1 MMKSPMPKTPAS
13 AEYVAAL
20 CHMRSGGLVDYDS
33 IRFVAATQAEAKQKA
48 DEWAAIALG
57 IVTERTWLQ
66 VTQDGRPS
74 ILKCLERLNGGR
86 SDFTPLP
93 AAVVCRRIGCVFQ

>member
-1 MMKSPMPKTPAS
+1 MMESPMPKAPAS

-33 IRFVAATQAEAKQKA
+33 IRFVAATEAEAKQKA

-57 IVTERTWLQ
+57 IVAERTWLQ
-66 VTQDGRPS
+66 VTQDGRAIHSKMFGAP
-74 ILKCLERLNGGR
+74 
-86 SDFTPLP
+86 
-93 AAVVCRRIGCVFQ
+93 